1 MLGVHLYIR
10 FVSAKDK
17 PKMTTRT
24 GSQSAIVRA
33 LTAPRLSHV
42 CRSMVTSLAKN
53 RGTASYSDC
62 SANEKY
68 QSSKNAEIGRDGGR
82 STDYLGLLV
91 GSSFIPLVEISVLN
105 CNVRTGVC
113 M

>member
-10 FVSAKDK
+10 LVSAKDK

-24 GSQSAIVRA
+24 GSQSAIIRA

-53 RGTASYSDC
+53 
-62 SANEKY
+62 
-68 QSSKNAEIGRDGGR
+68 
-82 STDYLGLLV
+82 
-91 GSSFIPLVEISVLN
+91 
-105 CNVRTGVC
+105 
-113 M
+113 